1 MFMHQAELSC
11 QTVEKACWRRMGRL
25 PSAENLGFSTGRLG
39 GKRPWR
45 AWAAGNRLG
54 NLRFL

>member
-1 MFMHQAELSC
+1 
-11 QTVEKACWRRMGRL
+11 MGRL